1 MDESICCKTKDPQYH
16 LYKYSAIVG
25 KQMPTGVD
33 KAILNSFSF
42 TSVMIERNC
51 RIN

>member
-1 MDESICCKTKDPQYH
+1 MKTYVVRQNISGYH